1 MNPTTINPNANFF
14 QQGQGGNPSVINTTA
29 PSTPL
34 DASKL
39 TNQTTV
45 NLKPTTQIPAPDIT
59 SLMSSE
65 VPQVVAPTAPQPK
78 QGLGDKLAGLIGL
91 SKGKEADLQGQ
102 VQMQTQPYAQQ
113 LNELNTQIKMQQ
125 AKAIQN
131 QELAMQRGETTGF
144 ASREAQAI
152 ARTDAIE
159 TLKLSALA
167 EGMRG
172 NIALAEQQ
180 ATQAI
185 NAKYADIDRQIEDA
199 KTNIY
204 NNYDSMSPAEKKKAD
219 ATLLRLDKD
228 DAFVKMRKED
238 DKITQ
243 GFLQE
248 AIAQSAQNGTPIP
261 SLVLQRAD
269 QAETPTEALQI
280 LAPYM
285 VDADAKAEA
294 LLNRRFKLAQISS
307 LEYENELT
315 KAKVNAT
322 NTAIANGQLTP
333 EQGKA
338 VNDLTVQLRNEP
350 SYKEMFEIRAG
361 YNTAKVGFE
370 QSNGFGDIAMV
381 NGYQRMIDPGAT
393 VRGED
398 IKTQAEA
405 TAYIQK
411 VLNVKGK
418 IFQGDRMT
426 AETRKLLNK
435 AVDEQYSRRVTDFD
449 SSTKARYE
457 NVINRNP
464 MLSGSVSFDDI
475 GDSFGSGISGS
486 VPKVNTVNIN
496 GQQYQVGKVY
506 TDKTGNW
513 MVDANGK
520 WSKQ

>member
-14 QQGQGGNPSVINTTA
+14 QGQGGNPSVINTTA

-45 NLKPTTQIPAPDIT
+45 NLKPTTQTPVPDIT

-65 VPQVVAPTAPQPK
+65 VPQIVAPTAPQPK

-91 SKGKEADLQGQ
+91 SKGKESDLQTQ
-102 VQMQTQPYAQQ
+102 VTAQTQPYAQQ

-144 ASREAQAI
+144 ASREAQNI

-228 DAFVKMRKED
+228 DAFVKTRKED

-261 SLVLQRAD
+261 SLVLQRAN

-285 VDADAKAEA
+285 VDAQAKALA
-294 LLNRRFKLAQISS
+294 LEKLKGERLQNQKLQLDIDVMENPQQTGTILNAAGKPLTDAQSTSLGYANRLAQANVVI
-307 LEYENELT
+307 NELGGNFT
-315 KAKVNAT
+315 GKSSIVGSLVPNILKSGDRQKYEQAQRNFVNAILRQESGA
-322 NTAIANGQLTP
+322 AIAESEFESAQKQYFPQPGDLVGVIAQK
-333 EQGKA
+333 KA
-338 VNDLTVQLRNEP
+338 NRDLAYQNLLQ
-350 SYKEMFEIRAG
+350 RAG
-361 YNTAKVGFE
+361 NPQIPSQAGNV
-370 QSNGFGDIAMV
+370 
-381 NGYQRMIDPGAT
+381 T
-393 VRGED
+393 V
-398 IKTQAEA
+398 
-405 TAYIQK
+405 
-411 VLNVKGK
+411 
-418 IFQGDRMT
+418 
-426 AETRKLLNK
+426 
-435 AVDEQYSRRVTDFD
+435 
-449 SSTKARYE
+449 
-457 NVINRNP
+457 
-464 MLSGSVSFDDI
+464 
-475 GDSFGSGISGS
+475 
-486 VPKVNTVNIN
+486 N

-513 MVDANGK
+513 VVDANGK